1 MTDPTTD
8 AAGAADGAATPD
20 LATLQRLC
28 GWPLADGDALRQG
41 RLGEP
46 DARLVPFVDAL
57 TRRCV
62 VLRPAGGGLLV
73 VMADPRDDATR
84 LWLRRRLGVQ
94 PAGAVR
100 WRLAEADA
108 LLHLLQQR
116 ERSGGD
122 GSAPATAAG
131 GGDGGDAPLDL
142 SHGGLQAADDPVVRL
157 LNATLYDAL
166 DARASDVHLESDA
179 DGLAI
184 RFRLDGVLTPVGRLA
199 GSAAAQQAISRIKV
213 LAELDIAEQ
222 RLPQDGRMKVRTA
235 GRPVDLR
242 VSIMPSIHGEDAVL
256 RVLDRQQLT
265 GDRGTLQV
273 EHLGLDARDAAV
285 ARRLAGLPYGLF
297 LVTGPTGS
305 GKTTTLYALLNELR
319 HGQDKTVTIED
330 PVEYELPGV
339 LQIPVNEAKG
349 LTFARGLRSVLRHDP
364 DRIMVGE
371 IRDTETAQIALQ
383 AALTGHQVHATVHA
397 NSAVDVIGRL
407 ATMGID
413 PYNLATALNGV
424 LAQRLVRLRC
434 VACAG
439 AGCAGCRGTGYRG
452 RRAVVETLVIDDDL
466 RALIA
471 GRAAPGV
478 LRTAMQRQGARTLR
492 EAAQALVAD
501 GLTTLQEIDRVT
513 LASASA

>member
-1 MTDPTTD
+1 MNTPRT
-8 AAGAADGAATPD
+8 ADSGSLPD
-20 LATLQRLC
+20 LATLQRQC

-62 VLRPAGGGLLV
+62 VLRPPEGGLLV
-73 VMADPRDDATR
+73 VMADPRDDGTR
-84 LWLRRRLGVQ
+84 LWLRRRLGAQ
-94 PAGAVR
+94 PAGTVR
-100 WRLAEADA
+100 WRLADADA

-116 ERSGGD
+116 ERGTDGGAL
-122 GSAPATAAG
+122 GSAAAG
-131 GGDGGDAPLDL
+131 AAGLDAPLDL

-166 DARASDVHLESDA
+166 EARASDLHLESDA
-179 DGLAI
+179 EGLAI
-184 RFRLDGVLTPVGRLA
+184 RFRLDGVLTPVGRIA
-199 GSAAAQQAISRIKV
+199 GTAAAQQAISRIKV
-213 LAELDIAEQ
+213 LAALDIAEQ
-222 RLPQDGRMKVRTA
+222 RLPQDGRLKVRVG

-265 GDRGTLQV
+265 GPQGTLTV
-273 EHLGLDARDAAV
+273 EHLGLDPRDAEV

-305 GKTTTLYALLNELR
+305 GKTTTLYALLNGLR

-407 ATMGID
+407 STMGID

-424 LAQRLVRLRC
+424 LAQRLVRLLC
-434 VACAG
+434 NACG
-439 AGCAGCRGTGYRG
+439 GEGCSHCRGTGYRG
-452 RRAVVETLVIDDDL
+452 RRAVVETLVIDDAL

-471 GRAAPGV
+471 SRATPGA
-478 LRTAMQRQGARTLR
+478 LRDAMQQQGARSLR
-492 EAAQALVAD
+492 AAAESLVDA
-501 GLTTLQEIDRVT
+501 GLTSRQEIDRVT
-513 LASASA
+513 LAAR